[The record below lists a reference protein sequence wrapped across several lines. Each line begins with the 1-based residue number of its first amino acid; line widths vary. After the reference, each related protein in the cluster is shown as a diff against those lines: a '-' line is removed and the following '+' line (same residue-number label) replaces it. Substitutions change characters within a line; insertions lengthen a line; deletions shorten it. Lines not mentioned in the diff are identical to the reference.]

1 MKRTPMI
8 LVTAGALAV
17 TVTGTALAGGG
28 SHDVPL
34 SRNASSIVTATPT
47 APPTTPNTLVS
58 SSRAAE
64 IAVGHVGGGQV
75 IEVEP
80 EVEHGR
86 TAWSV
91 RILKNGSRHKVYVDR
106 SNGRIMRASRSRRAT
121 VTTATTGA
129 APPTTVTTIT
139 TVAATTTVA
148 TPTVDTTTEGSG
160 CSA

>member
-1 MKRTPMI
+1 MKRTSMI
-8 LVTAGALAV
+8 LLTAGALAV

-28 SHDVPL
+28 SHDMIP
-34 SRNASSIVTATPT
+34 SRNTSPVATATVSPAILPT
-47 APPTTPNTLVS
+47 IPNTRVS

-91 RILKNGSRHKVYVDR
+91 KILKSGSRHTVYVDR
-106 SNGRIMRASRSRRAT
+106 SNGQIRRAEQEPAGDDRGRDDRGG
-121 VTTATTGA
+121 ATDDRSDDHHGGSDDNGG
-129 APPTTVTTIT
+129 
-139 TVAATTTVA
+139 
-148 TPTVDTTTEGSG
+148 DTHGRHHH
-160 CSA
+160 

>member
-28 SHDVPL
+28 SHDVPP

-106 SNGRIMRASRSRRAT
+106 SNGRIMRAEQESAGDGHHRDDRGGAT
-121 VTTATTGA
+121 DDRHDDHHGGSDDNGG
-129 APPTTVTTIT
+129 
-139 TVAATTTVA
+139 
-148 TPTVDTTTEGSG
+148 DTHGRHHH
-160 CSA
+160 